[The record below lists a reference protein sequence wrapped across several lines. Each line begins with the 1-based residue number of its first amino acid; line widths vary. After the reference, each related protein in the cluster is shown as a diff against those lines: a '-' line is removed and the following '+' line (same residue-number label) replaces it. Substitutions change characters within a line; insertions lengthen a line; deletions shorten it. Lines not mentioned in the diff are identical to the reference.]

1 MSILPRAEILLGG
14 FAYSLAKWITFT
26 GQAATVTND
35 AYFAYAMRH
44 GRDNPVTNTA
54 TVKPGDET
62 MTQSKPLTI
71 RPATPADVDE
81 VTRIYIDS
89 WNAGFGE
96 LMSQADRTVTPDL
109 VERWSHD
116 LARPAPHRWWVAE
129 SMGSIVGV
137 VSIGP
142 SRDPVD
148 PQLGELDTITVDPPH
163 WRTGVGR
170 ALISRAFQ
178 YLVSD
183 GYNEAIVWTVEG
195 YERGIAFYEAMRW
208 RRDGGVRDEGR
219 QIRFRRNLA
228 CPVLDRRGPIKNP
241 PTRIK
246 KVGLRES

>member
-116 LARPAPHRWWVAE
+116 LALPVPHRWWVAE
-129 SMGSIVGV
+129 RMGSIVGV
-137 VSIGP
+137 VGIGP
-142 SRDPVD
+142 SRGPGR
-148 PQLGELDTITVDPPH
+148 LATRRTRYHRRRYTSLAH
-163 WRTGVGR
+163 WNRTGIDVTRPPIPGLGR
-170 ALISRAFQ
+170 IQRG
-178 YLVSD
+178 D
-183 GYNEAIVWTVEG
+183 GLDGGRLRPGT
-195 YERGIAFYEAMRW
+195 AFYEAIGW

-219 QIRFRRNLA
+219 QIRFRQNLA
-228 CPVLDRRGPIKNP
+228 S
-241 PTRIK
+241 TA
-246 KVGLRES
+246 

>member
-96 LMSQADRTVTPDL
+96 LLSQADRTVTPDL

-116 LARPAPHRWWVAE
+116 LARPDPHRWWVAE
-129 SMGSIVGV
+129 RMGSIVGV
-137 VSIGP
+137 VGIGP
-142 SRDPVD
+142 SRGPGR
-148 PQLGELDTITVDPPH
+148 PATRRTRYHRRRSTALAH
-163 WRTGVGR
+163 WNRTGIDVTRSPIPGLGR
-170 ALISRAFQ
+170 LQ
-178 YLVSD
+178 
-183 GYNEAIVWTVEG
+183 
-195 YERGIAFYEAMRW
+195 RGNSV
-208 RRDGGVRDEGR
+208 DGGRLRAGH
-219 QIRFRRNLA
+219 RFLRSHGVAPRRWSQG
-228 CPVLDRRGPIKNP
+228 RGPTDPLQAKL
-241 PTRIK
+241 
-246 KVGLRES
+246 G

>member
-71 RPATPADVDE
+71 RPATPTDVDE

-89 WNAGFGE
+89 WNAGYGE
-96 LMSQADRTVTPDL
+96 LLSRADRTVTPGL

-116 LARPAPHRWWVAE
+116 LARPVPHRWWVAE
-129 SMGSIVGV
+129 RMGSIVGV
-137 VSIGP
+137 VGIGP

-148 PQLGELDTITVDPPH
+148 PD
-163 WRTGVGR
+163 
-170 ALISRAFQ
+170 
-178 YLVSD
+178 LV
-183 GYNEAIVWTVEG
+183 
-195 YERGIAFYEAMRW
+195 
-208 RRDGGVRDEGR
+208 
-219 QIRFRRNLA
+219 
-228 CPVLDRRGPIKNP
+228 P
-241 PTRIK
+241 
-246 KVGLRES
+246 